1 MENNLKA
8 VVNRVERA
16 VRNVDKTIGNF
27 FYGDIYNINHIQE
40 IKYPAVV
47 VTNSTHNA
55 TSDYITYYFNIF
67 YVDRL
72 TADKKNK
79 LDVQS
84 AATMTLKNTM
94 QLVDEN
100 YLVNDNYELHTFEEK
115 FNDVCA
121 GAYINVGIRCPLELC
136 DVEPIEEIIYLDKIT
151 LTQNGTVT
159 APFGRAY
166 KEVTVN
172 VPKEKLAQLSEV
184 YTENGSYNIEA
195 PVGYGGIK
203 NVDVRVEVEPELI
216 AVREEFNKN
225 GSYEVVPPEGFDG
238 LSGVE
243 VRVSVDPPQPE
254 LIAIT
259 KEYSSNGSYDIEVP
273 EGYDGL
279 SGVEVRVNVDP
290 VLANVSV
297 DYDKNGSYTIETPEG
312 YDGISSVDVNVATPS
327 GGVPLEQVKG
337 VLEGTSN
344 IIYIPEGVTSLRAY
358 AFYNYGLS
366 PAVTVDE
373 LIVPDYITV
382 IGNYAFAYANIKKV
396 VIPSSVVLLPMYLF
410 SQSKIEECIINTG
423 GGMSLSATFYFCS
436 NLKKVVFNAPVN
448 GSLISTFYRCTA
460 LEEVDFSKCT
470 QVPSLSNVNVF
481 LNVPSTC
488 VVKIPAALYDSW
500 TNATNWSAL
509 NVNYVAV

>member
-8 VVNRVERA
+8 VVNRVEKA

-121 GAYINVGIRCPLELC
+121 GAYINVGIKCPLELC

-172 VPKEKLAQLSEV
+172 VQCENKDEYFRKIIEGRLDEPLVIPANTTFIRSNAFDHLNFKGLSTDIVCPLVELPEGNKIV
-184 YTENGSYNIEA
+184 IGGSAFRYARIKKIIVPSDNKRNGTYIFANNTNLE
-195 PVGYGGIK
+195 
-203 NVDVRVEVEPELI
+203 ELI
-216 AVREEFNKN
+216 WKTNSAAFNMCSDCTNLKTVVFT
-225 GSYEVVPPEGFDG
+225 GSSPII
-238 LSGVE
+238 S
-243 VRVSVDPPQPE
+243 
-254 LIAIT
+254 
-259 KEYSSNGSYDIEVP
+259 
-273 EGYDGL
+273 
-279 SGVEVRVNVDP
+279 
-290 VLANVSV
+290 ANAFL
-297 DYDKNGSYTIETPEG
+297 NC
-312 YDGISSVDVNVATPS
+312 
-327 GGVPLEQVKG
+327 
-337 VLEGTSN
+337 
-344 IIYIPEGVTSLRAY
+344 TSLEI
-358 AFYNYGLS
+358 
-366 PAVTVDE
+366 VD
-373 LIVPDYITV
+373 L
-382 IGNYAFAYANIKKV
+382 
-396 VIPSSVVLLPMYLF
+396 
-410 SQSKIEECIINTG
+410 
-423 GGMSLSATFYFCS
+423 
-436 NLKKVVFNAPVN
+436 
-448 GSLISTFYRCTA
+448 
-460 LEEVDFSKCT
+460 SKCT
-470 QVPSLSNVNVF
+470 SVANLSSPTAFDGVPT
-481 LNVPSTC
+481 TC
-488 VVKIPAALYDSW
+488 EFRIPASLYDEW
-500 TNATNWSAL
+500 INATNWCTL

>member
-94 QLVDEN
+94 QLIDEN

-172 VPKEKLAQLSEV
+172 VQDESKDEYFRKIIEGRLDEPLVLPANTTGIRSHAFEYLNFKGLSTDVVCPLLEITEGNKISIGGSAFRYAKIKKIIVPSDNKL
-184 YTENGSYNIEA
+184 NGTYIFANNKDLE
-195 PVGYGGIK
+195 
-203 NVDVRVEVEPELI
+203 ELI
-216 AVREEFNKN
+216 CKSNNTAFNMCSDCTNLKTVVFT
-225 GSYEVVPPEGFDG
+225 GSSPIISASAFSNCTSLE
-238 LSGVE
+238 
-243 VRVSVDPPQPE
+243 SVD
-254 LIAIT
+254 L
-259 KEYSSNGSYDIEVP
+259 
-273 EGYDGL
+273 
-279 SGVEVRVNVDP
+279 
-290 VLANVSV
+290 
-297 DYDKNGSYTIETPEG
+297 
-312 YDGISSVDVNVATPS
+312 
-327 GGVPLEQVKG
+327 
-337 VLEGTSN
+337 
-344 IIYIPEGVTSLRAY
+344 
-358 AFYNYGLS
+358 
-366 PAVTVDE
+366 
-373 LIVPDYITV
+373 
-382 IGNYAFAYANIKKV
+382 
-396 VIPSSVVLLPMYLF
+396 
-410 SQSKIEECIINTG
+410 
-423 GGMSLSATFYFCS
+423 
-436 NLKKVVFNAPVN
+436 
-448 GSLISTFYRCTA
+448 
-460 LEEVDFSKCT
+460 SKCT
-470 QVPSLSNVNVF
+470 SVPNLSSVSAF
-481 LNVPSTC
+481 DGVPTTC
-488 VVKIPAALYDSW
+488 EFRIPAALYDEW
-500 TNATNWSAL
+500 INATNWCAL
-509 NVNYVAV
+509 NVNYVSV

>member
-8 VVNRVERA
+8 VVNRIEKA

-47 VTNSTHNA
+47 ITNSTHNA

-94 QLVDEN
+94 QLIDEN

-172 VPKEKLAQLSEV
+172 VQCESQDEYFRKI
-184 YTENGSYNIEA
+184 IEGRLDEPLIIPSGTTA
-195 PVGYGGIK
+195 IRQHSFEYLNNKGRTIDIVCPL
-203 NVDVRVEVEPELI
+203 VEL
-216 AVREEFNKN
+216 
-225 GSYEVVPPEGFDG
+225 PEGNKISIG
-238 LSGVE
+238 
-243 VRVSVDPPQPE
+243 
-254 LIAIT
+254 
-259 KEYSSNGSYDIEVP
+259 GSAFNCCFN
-273 EGYDGL
+273 L
-279 SGVEVRVNVDP
+279 
-290 VLANVSV
+290 
-297 DYDKNGSYTIETPEG
+297 
-312 YDGISSVDVNVATPS
+312 
-327 GGVPLEQVKG
+327 
-337 VLEGTSN
+337 TS
-344 IIYIPEGVTSLRAY
+344 
-358 AFYNYGLS
+358 
-366 PAVTVDE
+366 
-373 LIVPDYITV
+373 
-382 IGNYAFAYANIKKV
+382 
-396 VIPSSVVLLPMYLF
+396 
-410 SQSKIEECIINTG
+410 
-423 GGMSLSATFYFCS
+423 
-436 NLKKVVFNAPVN
+436 
-448 GSLISTFYRCTA
+448 
-460 LEEVDFSKCT
+460 
-470 QVPSLSNVNVF
+470 
-481 LNVPSTC
+481 
-488 VVKIPAALYDSW
+488 VKIPNSVKSIETWAFYSCRNLKSITIPNSVKFIEKDAFKFCDEITIKCKKNSYAHKYAKK
-500 TNATNWSAL
+500 NKIK
-509 NVNYVAV
+509 YKIIK

>member
-8 VVNRVERA
+8 VVNRIEKA

-100 YLVNDNYELHTFEEK
+100 YLVNDSYELHTFEEK

-166 KEVTVN
+166 KEVTVDVQCEN
-172 VPKEKLAQLSEV
+172 KDEYFRKIIEGRLDEPLIIPSGTTAIRQNAFEYLNNKGRTIDIVCPLVELPEGNRISIGGSAFRYAKIKKIIVPSDNRL
-184 YTENGSYNIEA
+184 NGTYIFANNTDLE
-195 PVGYGGIK
+195 
-203 NVDVRVEVEPELI
+203 ELI
-216 AVREEFNKN
+216 WKTN
-225 GSYEVVPPEGFDG
+225 SP
-238 LSGVE
+238 
-243 VRVSVDPPQPE
+243 
-254 LIAIT
+254 
-259 KEYSSNGSYDIEVP
+259 
-273 EGYDGL
+273 
-279 SGVEVRVNVDP
+279 
-290 VLANVSV
+290 
-297 DYDKNGSYTIETPEG
+297 
-312 YDGISSVDVNVATPS
+312 
-327 GGVPLEQVKG
+327 
-337 VLEGTSN
+337 
-344 IIYIPEGVTSLRAY
+344 
-358 AFYNYGLS
+358 AFYMC
-366 PAVTVDE
+366 ADCT
-373 LIVPDYITV
+373 
-382 IGNYAFAYANIKKV
+382 
-396 VIPSSVVLLPMYLF
+396 
-410 SQSKIEECIINTG
+410 
-423 GGMSLSATFYFCS
+423 
-436 NLKKVVFNAPVN
+436 NLKKVVFT
-448 GSLISTFYRCTA
+448 GSSPIIPIYAFSNCTS
-460 LEEVDFSKCT
+460 LKLVDLSKCT
-470 QVPSLSNVNVF
+470 SVANLSSVSAFNGVPT
-481 LNVPSTC
+481 TC
-488 VVKIPAALYDSW
+488 EFRIPAALYDEW
-500 TNATNWSAL
+500 INATNWAAL
-509 NVNYVAV
+509 YAQGYKFTAV